1 MCNLALCEGGLC
13 FLISQG
19 ILKVGTLGTLEQS
32 FKINDLRGTL
42 GGTLQ
47 GKIEQSKSVAI
58 KELRHKSNGVASIP
72 PVP

>member
-42 GGTLQ
+42 GGTLRN
-47 GKIEQSKSVAI
+47 KAEQRNYGTKATA
-58 KELRHKSNGVASIP
+58 LRQSHQFPKGFGF
-72 PVP
+72 